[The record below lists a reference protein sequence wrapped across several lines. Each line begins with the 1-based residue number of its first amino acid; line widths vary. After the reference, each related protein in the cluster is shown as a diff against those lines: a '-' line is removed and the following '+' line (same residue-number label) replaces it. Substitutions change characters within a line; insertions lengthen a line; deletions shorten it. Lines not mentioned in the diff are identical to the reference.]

1 MLGRYVGTGEH
12 SNLRPQGVGLSL
24 VEPYVDVSEGK
35 GIEARGLGQAHV
47 LGFAHLPPAFKDD
60 SYPEMQPL

>member
-24 VEPYVDVSEGK
+24 VEPYVGVSEGE
-35 GIEARGLGQAHV
+35 GIEARVFIQAHV
-47 LGFAHLPPAFKDD
+47 LRFAPLPAAFNDD